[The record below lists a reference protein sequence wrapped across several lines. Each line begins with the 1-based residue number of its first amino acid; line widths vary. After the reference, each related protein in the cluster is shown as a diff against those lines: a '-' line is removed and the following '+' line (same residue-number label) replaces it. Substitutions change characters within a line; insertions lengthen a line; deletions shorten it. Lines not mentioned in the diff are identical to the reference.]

1 MKYKSDRSADIK
13 NNEVIRRLNEGRK
26 SMKEPMQKGGVAM
39 HQTYGTGN
47 DPAQHKV
54 YGTGTT
60 PAIHKTYGTKKP
72 YGAMNVPSKKK
83 GGSIKDGD
91 GFYVSGV
98 TSDYSNYKAP
108 REQQPRTGKPAPSL
122 KKGGSAKRK

>member
-26 SMKEPMQKGGVAM
+26 SMKEPMQ
-39 HQTYGTGN
+39 
-47 DPAQHKV
+47 
-54 YGTGTT
+54 
-60 PAIHKTYGTKKP
+60 
-72 YGAMNVPSKKK
+72 K

>member
-1 MKYKSDRSADIK
+1 MKYKSDRSVDMM
-13 NNEVIRRLNEGRK
+13 NNQIIRRLNEGRRN
-26 SMKEPMQKGGVAM
+26 MKEPMQKGGVAM
-39 HQTYGTGN
+39 HQTYGTG
-47 DPAQHKV
+47 
-54 YGTGTT
+54 TT
-60 PAIHKTYGTKKP
+60 PAIHKTYGTKKS